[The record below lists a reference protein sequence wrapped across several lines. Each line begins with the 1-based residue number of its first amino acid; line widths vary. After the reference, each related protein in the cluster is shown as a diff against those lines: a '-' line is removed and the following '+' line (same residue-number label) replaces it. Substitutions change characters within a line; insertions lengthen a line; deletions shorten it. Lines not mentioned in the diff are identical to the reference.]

1 MKTAHVSHSLAQSF
15 GHHYLK
21 DLRAVCVVQVLR
33 SLRDALLLAPTILP
47 FLFIKL
53 QIQFMNQ
60 RLLPLLSDV
69 FCRVELNHLAFRDA
83 DLANQTELL
92 VGRMAHAGVSR
103 AETLPKGHLK
113 DQVVLPLRLHQ
124 FCQSYM
130 PQGRLH
136 GYCLWKPDPG
146 RDWHPFSPIDA
157 LEYNGDF
164 LNGRQVRED
173 AKRIFEV
180 EVIYADL

>member
-1 MKTAHVSHSLAQSF
+1 MQLARN
-15 GHHYLK
+15 LC
-21 DLRAVCVVQVLR
+21 A
-33 SLRDALLLAPTILP
+33 ALLLIPIILP
-47 FLFIKL
+47 LLIKL
-53 QIQFMNQ
+53 QVQLKKQ
-60 RLLPLLSDV
+60 RLLPLLPDV

-146 RDWHPFSPIDA
+146 RDWHPFSPVDA

-173 AKRIFEV
+173 AKRVFEV
-180 EVIYADL
+180 EVFYADL